1 MKKSALLFILL
12 IWTVLPLAA
21 QQNLLF
27 NGDFEATVKTFS
39 YETVYGC
46 PVQVPGWDTVA
57 VKNEFFNNVG
67 LDRYN
72 IRATMGTFLPATTG
86 GSQYLRIQRYE
97 WDGWSDGGIQQ
108 TIPIEPSTT
117 YTLSF
122 LYRLSIITGSTT
134 TPLVPAWYRVYQDS
148 TITVLSKALY
158 NYNIDIVKDSA
169 NWFTITKNFTT
180 SASAKNI
187 RVNLGIT
194 GGKLYSWGGSIG
206 FYGDF
211 DNVKLVKVGSVG
223 LMQMPERENIKSYID
238 GDKVY
243 LSGLSMGEVAV
254 FDLSGRKIS
263 SVIVNRTS
271 MEMILPGKGFY
282 IIRNDNRFVK
292 VRY

>member
-1 MKKSALLFILL
+1 MKKSTLLSILL
-12 IWTVLPLAA
+12 VWTILPLAA
-21 QQNLLF
+21 QQNLLT

-39 YETVYGC
+39 YETVFGC
-46 PVQVPGWDTVA
+46 PVLVPGWDTVA

-72 IRATMGTFLPATTG
+72 IRATMGTFLPAATG

-108 TIPIEPSTT
+108 TIPVEPSAT

-122 LYRLSIITGSTT
+122 LYRLSIVTGSTT

-148 TITVLSKALY
+148 TVSLLSKALY
-158 NYNIDIVKDSA
+158 NYNIDNIKDSA

-180 SASAKNI
+180 SATAKNI
-187 RVNLGIT
+187 RVNLGVT

-223 LMQMPERENIKSYID
+223 FQQLSEKGTIMSFVDQ
-238 GDKVY
+238 DKVY
-243 LSGLSMGEVAV
+243 LSGLSPGEVAV
-254 FDLSGRKIS
+254 FDLTGKKIS

-271 MEMILPGKGFY
+271 VEMILPGKGFY
-282 IIRNDNRFVK
+282 IIQNGNRFVK